1 MCTHQNFCIF
11 FLRDTFSILKHAAQV
26 SFDKAAASI
35 KAWRVAHKRWTDRRA
50 RQRRNAKNDSGD
62 LGVYSGDC
70 SPMLRM
76 MTDVMQ
82 RRGYR
87 ATSCTCGVPQ
97 MTSVPCRHIVAVTK
111 SGKADGLNMVTA
123 MPFFW
128 STNWWRKQFPM
139 EETIRCNID
148 LQYLK
153 EQHEPDNNIL
163 YCPDIVG
170 LRKKGCPKKDN
181 RKKSPLEEALAKS
194 RGKKN
199 VRKRHV
205 ATEAELMGVLGAI
218 MEDSL
223 VGGASQGALQ
233 NGLMG
238 EV

>member
-1 MCTHQNFCIF
+1 MTGTPSAYHRRKYHNKIRSAVLYNSHCVLLCTFAIQMNAKLPMCTHQNFCIF

-82 RRGYR
+82 RRGHR

-111 SGKADGLNMVTA
+111 S
-123 MPFFW
+123 
-128 STNWWRKQFPM
+128 
-139 EETIRCNID
+139 
-148 LQYLK
+148 
-153 EQHEPDNNIL
+153 
-163 YCPDIVG
+163 
-170 LRKKGCPKKDN
+170 
-181 RKKSPLEEALAKS
+181 
-194 RGKKN
+194 
-199 VRKRHV
+199 
-205 ATEAELMGVLGAI
+205 
-218 MEDSL
+218 
-223 VGGASQGALQ
+223 
-233 NGLMG
+233 
-238 EV
+238 